1 VHNFASILDY
11 HLAQRPDA
19 VTVVQD
25 ERRLTVRELHER
37 VNRLAAGLSE
47 LGLGR
52 GDVVGLL
59 LYNRPEFLEM
69 VYAAN
74 RIGAVFLPLN
84 YRLAE
89 DEWQY
94 ILGHAQA
101 KAVLTEPQFFGA
113 IDRMAAGL
121 PDLEH
126 RIQVGDGDVGDG
138 VGDAWTGYADLLAR
152 HKGALVEPVDV
163 EPGDLQRLMYT
174 SGTTSRPKGVRITY
188 GNLQAKNL
196 AHIVHFG
203 LTAADITLVC
213 GPLYHVAGLDMPA
226 LATLYAGGSVVLQR
240 AFDAP
245 GALRVMQEHRVTNVW
260 LAPAMVNAVLE
271 VPDRASFDVTS
282 VRFILAGGEKT
293 PEPVL
298 RRIMAAF
305 PNAWFADAYGLTE
318 TVSGDTF
325 LDREHALSKLGSVGR
340 PVPHTQV
347 RIIDDAGQDVAA
359 GEVGEI
365 ALRGP
370 KVFAGYWRDEKAT
383 AAAIRDGWFH
393 TGDIGHLDADGYLY
407 IDDRK
412 KDMIV
417 SGGENIA
424 TPEVER
430 VLYEHPA
437 VLEAAV
443 IGLPHPRWGEV
454 PRAFVVLRPGASAT
468 PEELRACCGARLLA
482 AGPRRE
488 PARDVLLLPR
498 GREGDAGAARR
509 LDHQRL
515 VGARDDRLRAD
526 RRVCRKQGRRRGA
539 DQGARCRVGRS
550 RCAREHSRTRLL
562 PHGPQL
568 RAAGQPLGRADRA
581 RHADGPGGQRR

>member
-1 VHNFASILDY
+1 MHNFASILDY
-11 HLAQRPDA
+11 HLAQRADA
-19 VTVVQD
+19 VAVVQE

-37 VNRLAAGLSE
+37 VNRLAAGLTE
-47 LGLGR
+47 LGIGR

-59 LYNRPEFLEM
+59 LYNQPEFLEV

-84 YRLAE
+84 YRLSE
-89 DEWQY
+89 EEWQY

-101 KAVLTEPQFFGA
+101 KAIVTEPEFVPA
-113 IDRMAAGL
+113 VERSAGCL
-121 PDLEH
+121 TDLEH
-126 RIQVGDGDVGDG
+126 RILVGGDSPAGP
-138 VGDAWTGYADLLAR
+138 WTGYEDLLAR
-152 HKGALVEPVDV
+152 NKGARVEPVDV
-163 EPGDLQRLMYT
+163 GPDDLQRLMYT

-203 LTAADITLVC
+203 LTAADTTLVC
-213 GPLYHVAGLDMPA
+213 GPLYHVGGLDMPA

-240 AFDAP
+240 RFDAP
-245 GALRVMQEHRVTNVW
+245 GTLRAIEQHRVTNAW

-271 VPDRASFDVTS
+271 VPDREEYDTTS
-282 VRFILAGGEKT
+282 VRFILGGGEKT

-298 RRIMAAF
+298 RRIMTAF

-325 LDREHALSKLGSVGR
+325 LDRAHALSKLGSVGR
-340 PVPHTQV
+340 PVPHTRV
-347 RIIDDAGQDVAA
+347 RIVDDTGKEVPA
-359 GEVGEI
+359 GELGEI
-365 ALRGP
+365 TLRGP

-383 AAAIRDGWFH
+383 AAALRDGWFH
-393 TGDIGHLDADGYLY
+393 TGDIGHVDEDGFLY

-443 IGLPHPRWGEV
+443 VGLQHPRWGEV
-454 PRAFVVLRPGASAT
+454 PRAFVVFRPGESAGA
-468 PEELRACCGARLLA
+468 EELREFCRARLA
-482 AGPRRE
+482 KFKV
-488 PARDVLLLPR
+488 PARFDIVDELPR
-498 GREGDAGAARR
+498 TPSGKVLKRT
-509 LDHQRL
+509 L
-515 VGARDDRLRAD
+515 RD
-526 RRVCRKQGRRRGA
+526 
-539 DQGARCRVGRS
+539 
-550 RCAREHSRTRLL
+550 L
-562 PHGPQL
+562 PMENRP
-568 RAAGQPLGRADRA
+568 
-581 RHADGPGGQRR
+581 